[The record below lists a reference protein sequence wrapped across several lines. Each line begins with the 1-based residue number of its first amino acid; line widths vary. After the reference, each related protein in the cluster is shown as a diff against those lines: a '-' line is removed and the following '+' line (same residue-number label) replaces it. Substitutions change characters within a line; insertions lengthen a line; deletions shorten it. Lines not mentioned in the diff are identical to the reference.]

1 MDKKTSD
8 SNIINM
14 NLSDDTRSFQDRI
27 DEVRS
32 LVEENLRYTK
42 SIRQNPADA
51 GSSSPDELKTL
62 LQENL
67 EISKELREM
76 VKKINHW
83 MAVQRILGV
92 FKILIIIVPLALGI
106 IYLPSLLKGVIGPYQ
121 ELLNLGN
128 GAGDI
133 DTGDIIKQI
142 TEQLK

>member
-1 MDKKTSD
+1 
-8 SNIINM
+8 M